1 MTDAMA
7 TESLAAPMT
16 NGQRALLLLRLWDAA
31 EGVPTSQAMRREVAV
46 LLARHGRPGGES
58 LDELEAV
65 RRLLRYSAEARHP
78 EDLVGS
84 APWGENFCA

>member
-1 MTDAMA
+1 
-7 TESLAAPMT
+7 
-16 NGQRALLLLRLWDAA
+16 
-31 EGVPTSQAMRREVAV
+31 VAV